1 MKVGVSAVHDNGEI
15 VQLLLTP
22 SVEML
27 AEQARV
33 VAACDGQVPFSELHI
48 TLASSAAS
56 DKQLPP
62 PPAYIEFLET
72 AERVGRAD
80 KTSVYLRVT
89 DTSQAQ
95 LAKYVAEMEIALGVT
110 GLQNPARLFH
120 ASLSNLVGT
129 PRGSIA
135 KVWEHT
141 PTPV

>member
-1 MKVGVSAVHDNGEI
+1 MKAAVSAVHDNGEI

-22 SVEML
+22 SAEML
-27 AEQARV
+27 AEQSRV
-33 VAACDGQVPFSELHI
+33 VSACVGQVPFPELHI
-48 TLASSAAS
+48 TLASSSAS
-56 DKQLPP
+56 DKPLPT
-62 PPAYIEFLET
+62 PPAYIEFVDV
-72 AERVGRAD
+72 AERVGRTD

-89 DTSQAQ
+89 DASQAQ
-95 LAKYVAEMEIALGVT
+95 LASYVAEIEVALGVT

-135 KVWEHT
+135 KVWEHI